1 MRVSLE
7 EIITYIEQADDL
19 EINEIM
25 SAVRKRFQ
33 TAFPDW
39 EVIYLSCPKDDAL
52 QRRHTLDYLLKHFQP

>member
-7 EIITYIEQADDL
+7 EVITYIEQANDF

-39 EVIYLSCPKDDAL
+39 EVIYLSCRKDDPA
-52 QRRHTLDYLLKHFQP
+52 QRRQTLDYLLEHFQI